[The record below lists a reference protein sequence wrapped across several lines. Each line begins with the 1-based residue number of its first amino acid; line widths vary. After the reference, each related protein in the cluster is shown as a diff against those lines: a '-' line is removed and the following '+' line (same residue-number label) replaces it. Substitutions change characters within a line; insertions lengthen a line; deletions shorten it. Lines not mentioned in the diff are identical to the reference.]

1 MHTHTHTHTHIK
13 SSKKCYNLRE
23 KNKKQGTVLDFALIC
38 DIFYLG
44 KVQSYGA
51 VLLFRVHACMC
62 VYVCVTERSAL
73 MEQVEYFLQNVTSPL
88 LENIINLLD
97 T

>member
-1 MHTHTHTHTHIK
+1 M
-13 SSKKCYNLRE
+13 
-23 KNKKQGTVLDFALIC
+23 LDFALIC

-62 VYVCVTERSAL
+62 VYVCVCVFYLFSPYAL
-73 MEQVEYFLQNVTSPL
+73 Q
-88 LENIINLLD
+88 LD
-97 T
+97 VMIVSKVNS